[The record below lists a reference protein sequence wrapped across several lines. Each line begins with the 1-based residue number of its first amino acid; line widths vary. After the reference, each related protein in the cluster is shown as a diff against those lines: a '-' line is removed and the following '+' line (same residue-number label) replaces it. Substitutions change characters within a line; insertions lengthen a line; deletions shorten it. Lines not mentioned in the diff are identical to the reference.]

1 MTDFR
6 SRHVDRLSDETD
18 SDWFSV
24 AQLGVDGTENVS
36 VSVRGVLTDQV

>member
-1 MTDFR
+1 MTDFC

-18 SDWFSV
+18 SNWFSV